1 MSRRSRSSGSS
12 ASSASS
18 SRGRAGRRGR
28 AADAEPEGIV
38 PGVHAISHGTAEIR
52 EDPYEPGAFV
62 LYVNGVESS
71 PLDPDHPERMGFEY
85 MRWAAAAV
93 RAHWPDPVPLRALH
107 LGGAGCALARWVDHA
122 HPGSH
127 QTAVEID
134 AGLAALAR
142 ERFGL
147 PRAPALRIRVA
158 DAAHVLATARP
169 ASRDLV
175 IRDVFAPDPAD
186 LTGARHITPPAL
198 TGLAAAQAA
207 ARVLAPGGLYVLN
220 VGGGPD
226 LGTVRADVA
235 AVVAAFEHVEVIA
248 DPPML
253 KGRRRGNVIV
263 AASDV
268 PVARSAA
275 DAPAGAD
282 PRDALA
288 RALRTDAFPVRLAE
302 DPRGFPA
309 GVPAGQTGLRPPPAA

>member
-1 MSRRSRSSGSS
+1 
-12 ASSASS
+12 
-18 SRGRAGRRGR
+18 
-28 AADAEPEGIV
+28 
-38 PGVHAISHGTAEIR
+38 
-52 EDPYEPGAFV
+52 
-62 LYVNGVESS
+62 
-71 PLDPDHPERMGFEY
+71 

-93 RAHWPDPVPLRALH
+93 RAHWPEPTPLRALH

-122 HPGSH
+122 YPGSH

-158 DAAHVLATARP
+158 DAAEVLATAHP
-169 ASRDLV
+169 ASRDLI
-175 IRDVFAPDPAD
+175 IRDVFAPDPTD
-186 LTGARHITPPAL
+186 LTGARHITPPGL
-198 TGLAAAQAA
+198 TGLDAARAA

-226 LGTVRADVA
+226 LTSVRADVA

-263 AASDV
+263 AASDA
-268 PVARSAA
+268 PVARPLSMGTPRPAPTPATAWPVPCAWTPSRPGSRRIHAA
-275 DAPAGAD
+275 SPRASRPGSRDSSRAPRRRLEALGRVRPGPVESD
-282 PRDALA
+282 SRRSPCPPR
-288 RALRTDAFPVRLAE
+288 PS
-302 DPRGFPA
+302 P
-309 GVPAGQTGLRPPPAA
+309 PPPAVRTHRSASWWVWTAPTSPSPPPAGPSARPACAASR

>member
-1 MSRRSRSSGSS
+1 MSRRGRSS
-12 ASSASS
+12 ASSASAS
-18 SRGRAGRRGR
+18 TPRRRAT
-28 AADAEPEGIV
+28 AAAASEGIV
-38 PGVHAISHGTAEIR
+38 PGVHEISHGTAEIR

-93 RAHWPDPVPLRALH
+93 RAHWPEPVPLRALH

-142 ERFGL
+142 ERFDL

-158 DAAHVLATARP
+158 DAAHVLATAHP

-175 IRDVFAPDPAD
+175 IRDVFAPDPTD
-186 LTGARHITPPAL
+186 PTGARHITPPAL
-198 TGLAAAQAA
+198 TGLASAQAA

-226 LGTVRADVA
+226 LASVRADVA
-235 AVVAAFEHVEVIA
+235 AVVACFAHVEVIA

-268 PVARSAA
+268 PVARPGAH
-275 DAPAGAD
+275 APAGVD
-282 PRDALA
+282 PRDGLA
-288 RALRTDAFPVRLAE
+288 RALRMDAFPARLAE

-309 GVPAGQTGLRPPPAA
+309 GVPAGETGLGAPPAA